1 MDWFLPF
8 QAACGALATGT
19 YSLKLCVLLLR
30 VQQILYG
37 LSLSIAV
44 VFVIIG
50 GIIYVTAG
58 DSEDKTKTAKK
69 MIVNALIGFAIV
81 LSVGFLIGIVR
92 ELITNTIGS

>member
-8 QAACGALATGT
+8 QAACGALSEGE
-19 YSLKLCVLLLR
+19 YSLKLCVLLLKI
-30 VQQILYG
+30 QQILYG

-44 VFVIIG
+44 VFIIIG
-50 GIIYVTAG
+50 GIIYITAG
-58 DSEDKTKTAKK
+58 DNEDKIKTAKK

-92 ELITNTIGS
+92 EIITSTVGS